1 MRLNPYLTFDGRCRE
16 AFEFYQ
22 ANLGA
27 KILMM
32 QAWGDT
38 PMAGE
43 APPGMGDR
51 IIHARATIGDDILMG
66 SDGMAGNPE
75 KPQGFSVSLGVEDPA
90 EAERAFAAL
99 SQGGEVRM
107 PIAETFWALRFG
119 ILTDKF
125 GIPWMVNCER
135 PA

>member
-1 MRLNPYLTFDGRCRE
+1 MQLCPYLAFDGRCRE

-22 ANLGA
+22 ASLGGE
-27 KILMM
+27 IVMM
-32 QAWGDT
+32 RTFADT

-43 APPGMGDR
+43 APPGMGER
-51 IIHARATIGDDILMG
+51 IVHARLMIGDKVLMG
-66 SDGMAGNPE
+66 SDRIHGTHE
-75 KPQGFSVSLGVEDPA
+75 KPTGMTVSLVVDAPA
-90 EAERAFAAL
+90 EADRIFAAL
-99 SQGGEVRM
+99 SEGGSVDM

-119 ILTDKF
+119 MLTDKF